1 MSLTATVMGMVRSM
15 NQDERVDFSGE
26 FFEFI
31 KDMPEFKEALDSVKR
46 TTTTSPRSGGGWKGK
61 KAKRPFSVRLVSG
74 VDSSKPKIQQIEG
87 QWVNVDKDAIIDGER
102 YLITARLDEGKT
114 EYILATGKSGS
125 KMTFETWAGDHC
137 IKGMV
142 FSTSYTRWSDVVDHL
157 EGVM

>member
-15 NQDERVDFSGE
+15 NQDERIDFSGE

-46 TTTTSPRSGGGWKGK
+46 ATTTSPRSGGWKGK
-61 KAKRPFSVRLVSG
+61 KAKRPFSVRLVTG

-87 QWVNVDKDAIIDGER
+87 QWVNVDKDTIVHGEK
-102 YLITARLDEGKT
+102 YLITARQDEGKT
-114 EYILATGKSGS
+114 EYILASGNS
-125 KMTFETWAGDHC
+125 GEDLEFKTWAGDHC

-142 FSTSYTRWSDVVDHL
+142 FATSYTRWSDVVDFL